1 MFKKICLTLAAL
13 LPASLALAQTP
24 TPTISTTYS
33 TAPTIQVNG
42 PAGCIITQATALNY
56 DPNTNTITIVNG
68 VDSCYNGVIPP
79 KQASINISINTSNY
93 TIGSGA
99 AAPVVSVTN
108 QTAGADVT
116 CSLNPTSGGFTAT
129 PASIT
134 NSGTFTLS
142 TPATAGTYS
151 FVPTCT
157 TATAGYSPTVLVSG
171 SASLTVV
178 PTCTGANCTQCSAQ
192 QISTPLGGKTFQR
205 QCSGNVTMYPSGAG
219 WVGALT
225 DMSTVFG
232 NKPFP
237 VYTYSGQAPTFFID
251 SGYYVALAFTPAAS
265 GLIKFTANNSYGDGG
280 TISLSTSPG
289 GLTAGQ
295 PGVICAATYGGLNS
309 LLASTSSGSCMV
321 TMGQTYYINFADTNS
336 NGDNLCFGGSTG
348 GCSQSRVSY
357 SFTARAQ

>member
-13 LPASLALAQTP
+13 LPASLAFAQVP
-24 TPTISTTYS
+24 TTSTTYTS
-33 TAPTIQVNG
+33 PPTIQVNG
-42 PAGCIITQATALNY
+42 PAGCIITGATVMNY

-68 VDSCYNGVIPP
+68 VDSCFGGPPPP
-79 KQASINISINTSNY
+79 KQASVSVSINTTSYTVGSN
-93 TIGSGA
+93 A
-99 AAPVVSVTN
+99 AAPVVSVTS
-108 QTAGADVT
+108 QTADATIT
-116 CSLNPTSGGFTAT
+116 CSLSPTSGGFTAT

-134 NSGTFTLS
+134 ANGTFTLS
-142 TPATAGTYS
+142 APTTAGNYS
-151 FVPTCT
+151 FTPTCT
-157 TATAGYSPTVLVSG
+157 TSTPGYSPTVLVSG
-171 SASLTVV
+171 NTSLNVV
-178 PTCTGANCTQCSAQ
+178 GGCTGASCTPPCSASQ
-192 QISTPLGGKTFQR
+192 TSTALGGKTFQR